1 MPKAQKIR
9 ETHINIYI
17 YDGCQRENQ
26 KNEYKS
32 TKGSKGTQIL
42 THWHP
47 AAFEDSH
54 ANTTR
59 LHMALCARNSGTKS
73 SRE

>member
-1 MPKAQKIR
+1 MHVLSSLILPYKYSSMPKAQKIR
-9 ETHINIYI
+9 ETHINIYIYI

-42 THWHP
+42 TH
-47 AAFEDSH
+47 
-54 ANTTR
+54 
-59 LHMALCARNSGTKS
+59 
-73 SRE
+73 